1 MPATFDSLDDEIAA
15 REAQRASDAV
25 RRRELAAEVQGLQRA
40 LEELN
45 AKVSSVRNENVSL
58 AQVRETSASLAH
70 GEAVLV
76 VRRLHGHP
84 TDDLHVCQSLTQ
96 ENDALSSY
104 IDSLMSSVSAMG
116 SKIAAEKKGGSPG
129 LLKRLSSARRSKVV
143 RVDGNTGEL
152 QTKPVA
158 AANGWAPFER
168 SSLGRQQRHSSVGG
182 LASSPHDLAAVTSPM
197 RLSLP
202 SLTEPLPSMSASPLV
217 AAQQASRPSPGQP
230 PPPPPPPPP

>member
-84 TDDLHVCQSLTQ
+84 TDDLHVPLFDTG
-96 ENDALSSY
+96 E
-104 IDSLMSSVSAMG
+104 
-116 SKIAAEKKGGSPG
+116 
-129 LLKRLSSARRSKVV
+129 RRSLLLHRFAYVE
-143 RVDGNTGEL
+143 REL
-152 QTKPVA
+152 Y
-158 AANGWAPFER
+158 
-168 SSLGRQQRHSSVGG
+168 G
-182 LASSPHDLAAVTSPM
+182 LKDC
-197 RLSLP
+197 R
-202 SLTEPLPSMSASPLV
+202 
-217 AAQQASRPSPGQP
+217 
-230 PPPPPPPPP
+230 

>member
-84 TDDLHVCQSLTQ
+84 TDDLHVPLFDTG
-96 ENDALSSY
+96 E
-104 IDSLMSSVSAMG
+104 
-116 SKIAAEKKGGSPG
+116 
-129 LLKRLSSARRSKVV
+129 RRSLLLHRFAYVE
-143 RVDGNTGEL
+143 RERDGLKDCCGE
-152 QTKPVA
+152 K
-158 AANGWAPFER
+158 
-168 SSLGRQQRHSSVGG
+168 GR
-182 LASSPHDLAAVTSPM
+182 
-197 RLSLP
+197 
-202 SLTEPLPSMSASPLV
+202 
-217 AAQQASRPSPGQP
+217 
-230 PPPPPPPPP
+230 